1 MGQIMKNITRVSIWR
16 WTIIAFVG
24 AYLLIPVFAMLEFST
39 RGAPGERSTEAWLAI
54 PTFPKLLSS
63 ISTSLQLAFIVIFLV
78 VFVLVPT
85 MIWVHLRLPNLRRY
99 MELVCLLP
107 LTIPAIVIVVGI
119 APTYRALY
127 QVFGSSPLTLSFVY
141 FVLILPYSYRSISA
155 SLLSIDSHTLSEA
168 SRSLGASTIRM
179 ISGVIVPN
187 IKVGIMSGAVISIA
201 LVLGEFTISN
211 LLNFETMQVVINLL
225 GKRDAATSVAVSLA
239 ALVFAF
245 ILLAILPTA
254 NKTRSSKLKTKRKVE
269 AATK

>member
-1 MGQIMKNITRVSIWR
+1 MRNFKRIDVWR
-16 WTIIAFVG
+16 WLIIGFVG

-39 RGAPGERSTEAWLAI
+39 RGAPGERSAEAWTAI

-63 ISTSLQLAFIVIFLV
+63 IFSSLQLAVVVILAV
-78 VFVLVPT
+78 VFILVPT
-85 MIWVHLRLPNLRRY
+85 MIWIHLRLPHLRRY
-99 MELVCLLP
+99 MELICLLP

-141 FVLILPYSYRSISA
+141 FILVLPYSYRSISA
-155 SLLSIDSHTLSEA
+155 SLFSIDSHTLSEA

-179 ISGVIVPN
+179 IAGIIVPN

-245 ILLAILPTA
+245 ILLAILPTT
-254 NKTRSSKLKTKRKVE
+254 NRSRSSKLKTNRKVGMV
-269 AATK
+269 KK